1 MNNKEL
7 EELIKRYP
15 LLKSIEGVIYEAFL
29 LLKNLYENDG
39 VLYVCGNGGSHAD
52 AEHIVGELMKGFKI
66 KRSLP
71 ESLKQKFEKKLGKDG
86 RIIAERLEQGLRTIS
101 LHSNPALISA
111 FINDVHSDLAYAQQL
126 SVLGRPGD
134 VVLGL
139 TTSGNSSNIVETF
152 KVANVLGIKV
162 IAMTGES
169 GGICSEWVDVH
180 IKVPSTITHV
190 VQEYH
195 LPIYHTLCLML
206 EAEFYGE

>member
-15 LLKSIEGVIYEAFL
+15 LLKPIESTIYEAFM

-66 KRSLP
+66 KRSL
-71 ESLKQKFEKKLGKDG
+71 SDDLKQKFEKKLGKEG

-139 TTSGNSSNIVETF
+139 TTSGNSTNIVETF

-162 IAMTGES
+162 IAMTGEE
-169 GGICSEWVDVH
+169 GGTCSKWVDIH
-180 IKVPSTITHV
+180 IKAPSKITHV

-206 EAEFYGE
+206 EDEFYGE

>member
-7 EELIKRYP
+7 KELIKRYP
-15 LLKSIEGVIYEAFL
+15 VLKSIEKDIYEAFL

-71 ESLKQKFEKKLGKDG
+71 DDLKLKFEKTLGKSG
-86 RIIAERLEQGLRTIS
+86 REIAEKLEQGLRTIS

-139 TTSGNSSNIVETF
+139 TTSGNSPNIIETF
-152 KVANVLGIKV
+152 KVAKVLGIKV
-162 IAMTGES
+162 IAMTGEA
-169 GGICSEWVDVH
+169 GGNCSEWVDVH
-180 IKVPSTITHV
+180 IKAPSKITHE

-195 LPIYHTLCLML
+195 LPIYHALCLML
-206 EAEFYGE
+206 EAAFYGE